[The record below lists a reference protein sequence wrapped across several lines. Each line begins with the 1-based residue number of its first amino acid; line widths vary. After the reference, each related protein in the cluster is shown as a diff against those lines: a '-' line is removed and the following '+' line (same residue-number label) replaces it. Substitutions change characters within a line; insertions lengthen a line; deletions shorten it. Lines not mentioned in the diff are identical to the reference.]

1 MRRPRNGKVLKSFW
15 RQNAP
20 SIMHPLIMCICI
32 SCSIYPSLHPPVA
45 MCVCVWG
52 CHCVACLSAPRG
64 ASIKISYHYRKG
76 NRHPKLGSKS
86 GPPHG
91 DKARQMD
98 RVLTGIHK
106 QSAPT
111 SALYYPHTLPRLLLS
126 LLLQR
131 ALTAHVSWQRT
142 LRGACNALPTAA
154 RLLQIDVAKLTV
166 FALKTRIYGRQ
177 AT

>member
-20 SIMHPLIMCICI
+20 SIVHPLIMCICI
-32 SCSIYPSLHPPVA
+32 SCSIYPSLAPPVS
-45 MCVCVWG
+45 MCVCVGG

-98 RVLTGIHK
+98 RILTGIHK

-111 SALYYPHTLPRLLLS
+111 SALYYPHNLPS
-126 LLLQR
+126 PPAQPV
-131 ALTAHVSWQRT
+131 A
-142 LRGACNALPTAA
+142 AA
-154 RLLQIDVAKLTV
+154 RSHCACVLAEDTARGMQHA
-166 FALKTRIYGRQ
+166 ANCCAPAANRRR
-177 AT
+177 

>member
-20 SIMHPLIMCICI
+20 SIVHPLIMCICI
-32 SCSIYPSLHPPVA
+32 SCSIYPSLAPPVS
-45 MCVCVWG
+45 MCVCVCGG
-52 CHCVACLSAPRG
+52 CHCVACLSTPRG

-98 RVLTGIHK
+98 RILTGIHK

-111 SALYYPHTLPRLLLS
+111 PALYYPHTLPSLCSACCCSALS
-126 LLLQR
+126 LRMCPGRGHSAGHATRCQLLR
-131 ALTAHVSWQRT
+131 ACCKSTSLS
-142 LRGACNALPTAA
+142 
-154 RLLQIDVAKLTV
+154 
-166 FALKTRIYGRQ
+166 
-177 AT
+177 

>member
-1 MRRPRNGKVLKSFW
+1 MRRPRNAKVLKSFW

-20 SIMHPLIMCICI
+20 SMVHPLIMCICI
-32 SCSIYPSLHPPVA
+32 SCSIYLSLPLPAGMYV
-45 MCVCVWG
+45 CVCG
-52 CHCVACLSAPRG
+52 LPACATC

-98 RVLTGIHK
+98 RILTGIHK

-111 SALYYPHTLPRLLLS
+111 PALYHPPTHSSACCCSARS
-126 LLLQR
+126 LR
-131 ALTAHVSWQRT
+131 MSPA
-142 LRGACNALPTAA
+142 RGHCA
-154 RLLQIDVAKLTV
+154 
-166 FALKTRIYGRQ
+166 GQ
-177 AT
+177 ATRCQLLCACCKSTSLS

>member
-1 MRRPRNGKVLKSFW
+1 MRRPRNGKVQKSFW

-20 SIMHPLIMCICI
+20 SIVHPLIMCICI
-32 SCSIYPSLHPPVA
+32 SCSIYPSLAPPVS
-45 MCVCVWG
+45 MCVCVGGG
-52 CHCVACLSAPRG
+52 CHCVAGLSAPRG

-98 RVLTGIHK
+98 RILTGIHK

-126 LLLQR
+126 LPAAAVRSHCACVLAEDTARGKQR
-131 ALTAHVSWQRT
+131 AANCW
-142 LRGACNALPTAA
+142 APAA
-154 RLLQIDVAKLTV
+154 NR
-166 FALKTRIYGRQ
+166 RR
-177 AT
+177 